1 LDGKEVSAV
10 KSRRWIFVVMSA
22 VAVAIIIFVGRS
34 LDWHAAWQRVQSLGT
49 WQIIVILLFPLTYHA
64 ITALRLRL
72 ILDYL
77 GHQLRTRT
85 ILGYSIASFAASYLI
100 PSLDLSG
107 KSVKFVFFR
116 SQGVKSPTAVVA
128 LSVEAIVG
136 SGTDLIAKFVLFFLL
151 GLAAFLNETL
161 FKIAFAAYSLMLI
174 AFFLPLLKTGFIR
187 HLTARHSIIEF
198 HENLREE
205 YMHLLKNPRQLFILF
220 AVSLIG
226 FALGFLELKII
237 SEFLGIL
244 MTGRA
249 LFLTYALMHTTWILP
264 TSGGI
269 GTLEGALIGVFYA
282 LGQNPVMA
290 LALLLTYR
298 LKEFA
303 WVITGLALL
312 ATNGINIFKNGNH
325 NR

>member
-1 LDGKEVSAV
+1 
-10 KSRRWIFVVMSA
+10 
-22 VAVAIIIFVGRS
+22 
-34 LDWHAAWQRVQSLGT
+34 
-49 WQIIVILLFPLTYHA
+49 
-64 ITALRLRL
+64 
-72 ILDYL
+72 
-77 GHQLRTRT
+77 
-85 ILGYSIASFAASYLI
+85 
-100 PSLDLSG
+100 
-107 KSVKFVFFR
+107 
-116 SQGVKSPTAVVA
+116 
-128 LSVEAIVG
+128 
-136 SGTDLIAKFVLFFLL
+136 
-151 GLAAFLNETL
+151 
-161 FKIAFAAYSLMLI
+161 
-174 AFFLPLLKTGFIR
+174 
-187 HLTARHSIIEF
+187 
-198 HENLREE
+198 
-205 YMHLLKNPRQLFILF
+205 
-220 AVSLIG
+220 
-226 FALGFLELKII
+226 
-237 SEFLGIL
+237 